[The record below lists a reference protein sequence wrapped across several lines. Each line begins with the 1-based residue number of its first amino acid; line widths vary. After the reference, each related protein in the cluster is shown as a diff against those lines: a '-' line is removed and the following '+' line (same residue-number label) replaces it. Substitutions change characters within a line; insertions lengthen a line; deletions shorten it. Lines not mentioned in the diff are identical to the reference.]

1 MAVWQYV
8 SAPHSMPY
16 LLPYC
21 PTAVLPYCLTALLH
35 FLPSPPGCMN
45 ILTTILVLLVAL
57 VLALAGFTRVTSWL
71 IERRNPPAGSFVDI
85 SGARLHYVHVPASAG
100 ADLPPLVFIH
110 GASANLKDQMLPLR
124 HMFEGRA
131 EMLFFDRPG
140 HGWSGRGPGNNDN
153 PTEHSAT
160 IAALMDR
167 LGINDAIII
176 GHSFG
181 GAVAATFA
189 LEHPERT
196 RGLLFLS
203 AATHPW
209 PGGGTSWYY
218 SVSAKQV
225 VGRLFAETVANP
237 AGLMRIDAATIC
249 VFSPNKV
256 PDGYVD
262 KASIRLVLRPKAFRA
277 NAIDVEGL
285 YRHVLATAPRYPTI
299 KTPTV
304 VISGDHDTVVYE
316 EIHSIGLARD
326 IPDAELVWVKN
337 LGHKPDWVAPDL
349 VVAAV
354 ERIAGQPRDL
364 QAVARAVEARIAG
377 DDFGTDIC
385 VNEKVGGI
393 GQ

>member
-1 MAVWQYV
+1 MSWPAKAFDRRQRTGYPFADIV
-8 SAPHSMPY
+8 SPRPRIPA
-16 LLPYC
+16 
-21 PTAVLPYCLTALLH
+21 
-35 FLPSPPGCMN
+35 MN
-45 ILTTILVLLVAL
+45 LVVTVFVLLLGLAF
-57 VLALAGFTRVTSWL
+57 ALAGFTRAASWL
-71 IERRNPPAGSFVDI
+71 IERANPPAGSFVDI
-85 SGARLHYVHVPASAG
+85 NGAYVHVPASTA

-110 GASANLKDQMLPLR
+110 GASANLNDQMLPLR

-140 HGWSGRGPGNNDN
+140 HGWSGRGAGNDN
-153 PTEHSAT
+153 LFEQSAT

-167 LGINDAIII
+167 LGIKDAIII

-189 LEHPERT
+189 LEYPQLT
-196 RGLLFLS
+196 RGLLFLA

-218 SVSAKQV
+218 SLSARQTI
-225 VGRLFAETVANP
+225 GRLFAETVANP
-237 AGLMRIDAATIC
+237 AGLMRIGNATIC

-256 PDGYVD
+256 PQSYVD

-285 YRHVLATAPRYPTI
+285 YPHVLATAPRYPTI

-349 VVAAV
+349 VAAAV
-354 ERIAGQPRDL
+354 EKLAGQPRDL
-364 QAVARAVEARIAG
+364 QAMARQVEARIAG
-377 DDFGTDIC
+377 DAFGTDIC
-385 VNEKVGGI
+385 VNEKI
-393 GQ
+393 GE